1 LRAIVVGFCLGP
13 IAEMMEMMMSEL
25 ERWQTRFAG
34 PGYLFG
40 TEPNAFLKS
49 HAHLLRPGQKAL
61 SVADGEGRNGVWL
74 AEQGLDVR
82 SFDFSPVAVAKA
94 RDLARQRGVTLETE
108 VADLFSWPWPIAAFD
123 VIAAIF
129 FQFAGPDTRDA
140 VFAGIKRALK
150 PGGLLLMEGYHVRQ
164 LGFGTGGP
172 SDVANLWTRELLVRA
187 FGDFSSIAITEQ
199 DRALAEGHH
208 HVGMSALVDFVG
220 TK

>member
-1 LRAIVVGFCLGP
+1 
-13 IAEMMEMMMSEL
+13 MMSEL

-34 PGYLFG
+34 PDYFFG
-40 TEPNAFLKS
+40 TEPNAFLKNQ
-49 HAHLLRPGQKAL
+49 AHLLRPGQKAL

-82 SFDFSPVAVAKA
+82 SFDFSPLAVVKA
-94 RDLARQRGVTLETE
+94 RDLARQRGVTLKTE
-108 VADLFSWPWPIAAFD
+108 VADLFTWPWPTAAFD

-140 VFAGIKRALK
+140 VFAGIKQALK

-172 SDVANLWTRELLVRA
+172 SDVANLWTRELLERA

>member
-1 LRAIVVGFCLGP
+1 
-13 IAEMMEMMMSEL
+13 MSEL
-25 ERWQTRFAG
+25 ERWETRFAG

-49 HAHLLRPGQKAL
+49 QAHLLRPGQKAL
-61 SVADGEGRNGVWL
+61 SVAAGEGRNGVWL
-74 AEQGLDVR
+74 AEQGLDVQ

-94 RDLARQRGVTLETE
+94 RDLARHRGVTLKTD
-108 VADLFSWPWPIAAFD
+108 VADLFTWPWPTAAFD

-129 FQFAGPDTRDA
+129 FQFAGPETRDA
-140 VFAGIKRALK
+140 VFAGIKQALK

-172 SDVANLWTRELLVRA
+172 SDVANLWTRELLERA

-220 TK
+220 RK

>member
-1 LRAIVVGFCLGP
+1 
-13 IAEMMEMMMSEL
+13 MMMSEL

-34 PGYLFG
+34 PDYFFG
-40 TEPNAFLKS
+40 TEPNAFLKNQ
-49 HAHLLRPGQKAL
+49 AHLLRPGQKAL

-82 SFDFSPVAVAKA
+82 SFDFSPLAVVKA
-94 RDLARQRGVTLETE
+94 RDLARQRGVTLKTE
-108 VADLFSWPWPIAAFD
+108 VADLFTWPWPTAAFD

-140 VFAGIKRALK
+140 VFAGIKQALK

-172 SDVANLWTRELLVRA
+172 SDVANLWTPELLVRA

>member
-1 LRAIVVGFCLGP
+1 
-13 IAEMMEMMMSEL
+13 MMSEL

-40 TEPNAFLKS
+40 TEPNAFLKNQ
-49 HAHLLRPGQKAL
+49 AHLLRPGQKAL

-108 VADLFSWPWPIAAFD
+108 VADLFTWSWPTAAFD

-140 VFAGIKRALK
+140 VFAGIKQALR

-172 SDVANLWTRELLVRA
+172 SDVANLWTRELLVRG

-199 DRALAEGHH
+199 DRALSEGHH

>member
-1 LRAIVVGFCLGP
+1 
-13 IAEMMEMMMSEL
+13 MSEL

-34 PGYLFG
+34 ADYLFG
-40 TEPNAFLKS
+40 TEPNAFLRNQ
-49 HAHLLRPGQKAL
+49 AHLLRAGQKAL

-82 SFDFSPVAVAKA
+82 SFDFSPLAVAKA
-94 RDLARQRGVTLETE
+94 RDLARQRGVTLATE
-108 VADLFSWPWPIAAFD
+108 VADLFTWPWPTAAFD

-140 VFAGIKRALK
+140 VFAGIKQALK

-172 SDVANLWTRELLVRA
+172 SDVANLWTGELLVRA

>member
-1 LRAIVVGFCLGP
+1 
-13 IAEMMEMMMSEL
+13 MMSEL

-34 PGYLFG
+34 PDYFFG
-40 TEPNAFLKS
+40 TEPNAFLKNQ
-49 HAHLLRPGQKAL
+49 AHLLRPGQKAL

-74 AEQGLDVR
+74 GEQGLDVR
-82 SFDFSPVAVAKA
+82 SFDFSPLAVVKA
-94 RDLARQRGVTLETE
+94 RDLARQRGVTLKTE
-108 VADLFSWPWPIAAFD
+108 VADLFTWPWPTAAFD

-140 VFAGIKRALK
+140 VFAGIKQALK

-172 SDVANLWTRELLVRA
+172 SDVANLWTPELLVRA